1 MQPTGPT
8 ALIILDGFGLSN
20 NKNNNAIAQ
29 AHTPH
34 LKKWFKQC
42 SSALLQASGSYV
54 GLPAGCLGNSQV
66 GHLTI
71 GSGRIIKQPITYI
84 NESIDNKTF
93 YGHTVLKK
101 ALAQIKAATGR
112 LHIMGLCSDANVHS
126 DIKQVYAYLQAAQSA
141 GIQQVFLHLFLDGR
155 DTPPRSASKY
165 LTHLSAMLVQNA
177 YGTIGS
183 LHGRFY
189 AMDRDRNFERT
200 KKSYDVLIGSTQI
213 IDRSWQQVLT
223 DSYANSI
230 TDEFIEPV
238 LLHQDAAIL
247 PGDGVLFFNVR
258 PDRAR
263 QLTRSLIDPS
273 FTDFVTQPLSL
284 SCFVTPVDYG
294 LSVATQVLFR
304 GNPVLNTLKDVL
316 CVAHK
321 SMFVIAETEKYA
333 HVTYFFNGMR
343 EQSVVGETRVLI
355 PSLKL
360 KTYAEQPCMSAPD
373 ITQAVIAT
381 LQKPYDFY
389 LINYANA
396 DMVGHSGDL
405 IATIKAIE
413 CLDVLLGLLYDALV
427 TQHNGT
433 LYITADHGKAEEM
446 FDAEAQQPKTS
457 HTINPVPFLVVT
469 KDPVPDGCDKQ
480 LPLHQLADI
489 APYIL
494 KCMGL
499 PVPIEMQG

>member
-20 NKNNNAIAQ
+20 DKNNNAIAQ
-29 AHTPH
+29 AYTPH
-34 LKKWFKQC
+34 LERWFKQC
-42 SSALLQASGSYV
+42 PSALLQASGSYV
-54 GLPAGCLGNSQV
+54 GLPADCIGNSQV

-71 GSGRIIKQPITYI
+71 GSGRIIKQPIEVI
-84 NESIDNKTF
+84 NESIDKGSF
-93 YGHTVLKK
+93 YENRILKK
-101 ALAQIKAATGR
+101 ALERVKKATSR

-126 DIKQVYAYLQAAQSA
+126 DIKQVYSYLQAARSA
-141 GIQQVFLHLFLDGR
+141 GIQHVFLHLFLDGR
-155 DTPPRSASKY
+155 DTPPRSADIY
-165 LTHLSAMLVQNA
+165 LTDLSAMLAKNG

-189 AMDRDRNFERT
+189 AMDRDANFDRT

-213 IDRSWQQVLT
+213 TDRSWQQVLA

-238 LLHQDAAIL
+238 LLRPDAAIM

-258 PDRAR
+258 PDRVR

-273 FTDFVTQPLSL
+273 FTDFVTDAPVL
-284 SCFVTPVDYG
+284 SCFITPVEYG
-294 LSVATQVLFR
+294 LSVATDVLF
-304 GNPVLNTLKDVL
+304 PTPCVLHTFKDVL
-316 CVAHK
+316 CAAHK

-343 EQSVVGETRVLI
+343 EQAVAGETRVLI

-360 KTYAEQPCMSAPD
+360 KTYAEQPCMSAPE
-373 ITQAVIAT
+373 ITQTVIDT
-381 LQKPYDFY
+381 LDKPYDFY

-396 DMVGHSGDL
+396 DMVGHSGNL
-405 IATIKAIE
+405 AATIKAVE
-413 CLDVLLGLLYDALV
+413 CLDTQLGLLYDTLV

-446 FDAEAQQPKTS
+446 FDSVAIQPKTA
-457 HTINPVPFLVVT
+457 HTTNPVPFLVVT
-469 KDPVPDGCDKQ
+469 RDPIPDGCDKQ
-480 LPLHQLADI
+480 LPLHELADI

-494 KCMGL
+494 KRMGL